1 MNGCSWW
8 PLVVALFIGLL
19 GLGSLTDA
27 DQPPDS
33 APAPPAP
40 VAVVNLEQIAAD
52 YPRVDGSTSTLPL
65 ARFIACRIYEVEC
78 FWSEYV
84 YEPRWVEVDYDADA
98 DIANQ
103 IIDIAHHQTHESYV
117 NLIENRTDLI
127 LVARLPSDEEITL
140 AEAAGV
146 ELDLRPV
153 ALDALVFV
161 KNADNP
167 VASLTLDQIRAVY
180 TGDITKWSDID
191 PASTWG
197 TINAYRRDP
206 QSGSQELIEALVMQ
220 DLTMI
225 DLPDMMIPTMG
236 GVITMLADDPQGLGY
251 SVYYYATFIYPH
263 QNIGLL
269 AVEGVE
275 PNSANIAAHTYPL
288 VAEVYVGVRA
298 DMPADSTAVMLRDW
312 LLMPDGQATVI
323 ESGYVAVQPVHP

>member
-1 MNGCSWW
+1 M
-8 PLVVALFIGLL
+8 
-19 GLGSLTDA
+19 
-27 DQPPDS
+27 
-33 APAPPAP
+33 
-40 VAVVNLEQIAAD
+40 
-52 YPRVDGSTSTLPL
+52 
-65 ARFIACRIYEVEC
+65 
-78 FWSEYV
+78 
-84 YEPRWVEVDYDADA
+84 
-98 DIANQ
+98 
-103 IIDIAHHQTHESYV
+103 
-117 NLIENRTDLI
+117 